1 MNFPNMNQIYQEK
14 INKII
19 TTLDTLFAKLPTTTT
34 QQQQEQATL
43 ADLVNKLKSEELKEV
58 EALGKL
64 GDTHLTEK
72 GEWLSQ
78 KASLEQ
84 TIREKDQA
92 LTSEKKKLSEELVKK
107 LEDLSK
113 SEGTDPTKL
122 QELKTLLETVKS
134 NSEKKTET
142 EAKVNTEELAKELAK
157 QPKET
162 NYWGIGATVLAG
174 IAVIITAII
183 LFKQNER
190 E

>member
-1 MNFPNMNQIYQEK
+1 MNQIYQEK

-43 ADLVNKLKSEELKEV
+43 ADLVNKLKSEELKAV

-84 TIREKDQA
+84 TVREKDQA

-107 LEDLSK
+107 LEDLAK
-113 SEGTDPTKL
+113 NEGTDPAKL
-122 QELKTLLETVKS
+122 QELKSLLTDLKAK
-134 NSEKKTET
+134 NP
-142 EAKVNTEELAKELAK
+142 EAKVNTQELAKELAK

-162 NYWGIGATVLAG
+162 NYWGIGACVLAG
-174 IAVIITAII
+174 GALIATLTN
-183 LFKQNER
+183 LFTKNTKEA
-190 E
+190 